1 MLCALGSPQS
11 QEPVV
16 GVRERPPA
24 ADGDEARVTVLWQ
37 DHGSRL
43 HLARWNRSVQGWH
56 YQGKD
61 GDGPS
66 GSLAYRVRPWT
77 DRHGLRVDLTG
88 AAAQLLPTPLPVGT
102 RAIEGLTPE
111 DQLRTVVARL
121 SQGVELSTSAGAV
134 PEPLGSALVFRPWPA
149 LSLHVV
155 GESPL
160 AGEFRRLVTAGAVP
174 GWDLHPVPPGRT
186 PLEALAGPLLRRTGS
201 RRFYNILERH
211 AFAIVEEVAVTPDE
225 CLLGLR
231 NSGPRMIAA
240 VRAVISELGP
250 EDNTASPAG
259 NSGAGPVRGLPAN
272 PPALPPDVAGALQ
285 VMAAWGIT
293 ERGACTLGN
302 LLTLAPAAAG
312 MPPDV
317 ARCWD
322 RLAQLSLRPLAGPAE
337 PDGPLALAAELLG
350 ETDDRRRLIITSRT
364 FAPDKR
370 TYESLA
376 RELGISRGRV
386 RQLEGDALTRL
397 TQAARHNRYAPL
409 RWRAASAAQH
419 GVALPALA
427 DSPPWMAKL
436 MCWLAT
442 KTN

>member
-1 MLCALGSPQS
+1 MVTA
-11 QEPVV
+11 PV
-16 GVRERPPA
+16 
-24 ADGDEARVTVLWQ
+24 
-37 DHGSRL
+37 DHSHAVCGR
-43 HLARWNRSVQGWH
+43 
-56 YQGKD
+56 
-61 GDGPS
+61 GP
-66 GSLAYRVRPWT
+66 
-77 DRHGLRVDLTG
+77 DRHGLRVDLTV
-88 AAAQLLPTPLPVGT
+88 AAAQLLPTPLPVGARPT
-102 RAIEGLTPE
+102 EGLTPE
-111 DQLRTVVARL
+111 EQLRAVVARL

-134 PEPLGSALVFRPWPA
+134 SEPLGSVLVFRPWLA

-211 AFAIVEEVAVTPDE
+211 GFAHVEEVAVTPDE
-225 CLLGLR
+225 CLLELR
-231 NSGPRMIAA
+231 NSGPRLIAA

-250 EDNTASPAG
+250 EGNTASPAG
-259 NSGAGPVRGLPAN
+259 SSGAGPVRGLAAN
-272 PPALPPDVAGALQ
+272 LPALPSEVAGALQ
-285 VMAAWGIT
+285 VIAAWGIT
-293 ERGACTLGN
+293 ERGARTLGN
-302 LLTLAPAAAG
+302 LLTLAPVPAG

-337 PDGPLALAAELLG
+337 PDGHIARLAAELLG
-350 ETDDRRRLIITSRT
+350 ETDERRRLIMTSRT

-370 TYESLA
+370 TYDSLA
-376 RELGISRGRV
+376 RELGISRERV
-386 RQLEGDALTRL
+386 RQLEGDGLTRL

-409 RWRAASAAQH
+409 RWRAASAAQR

-427 DSPPWMAKL
+427 DAPPWMAKL
-436 MCWLAT
+436 LSWLAT
-442 KTN
+442 KTS

>member
-1 MLCALGSPQS
+1 MVTA
-11 QEPVV
+11 PV
-16 GVRERPPA
+16 
-24 ADGDEARVTVLWQ
+24 DHSHTVY
-37 DHGSRL
+37 GR
-43 HLARWNRSVQGWH
+43 
-56 YQGKD
+56 
-61 GDGPS
+61 GP
-66 GSLAYRVRPWT
+66 

-134 PEPLGSALVFRPWPA
+134 SEPLGSVLVFRPWSA

-155 GESPL
+155 GESSL

-186 PLEALAGPLLRRTGS
+186 PLEALAGPLLHRTGS

-211 AFAIVEEVAVTPDE
+211 GFAHVEEVAVTPDE
-225 CLLGLR
+225 CLLELR
-231 NSGPRMIAA
+231 NSGPRLIAA

-250 EDNTASPAG
+250 EDNTASLAD
-259 NSGAGPVRGLPAN
+259 NSVAGPVRGLAAS
-272 PPALPPDVAGALQ
+272 PPARPPDITGALQ
-285 VMAAWGIT
+285 VIAAWGIT
-293 ERGACTLGN
+293 ERGARTLGN

-337 PDGPLALAAELLG
+337 PDGHVARLAAELLG
-350 ETDDRRRLIITSRT
+350 ETDERRRLIMTSRT

-370 TYESLA
+370 TYDSLA
-376 RELGISRGRV
+376 RELGISRDRV
-386 RQLEGDALTRL
+386 RQLEGDGLTRL

-419 GVALPALA
+419 GVAIRALA
-427 DSPPWMAKL
+427 DAPPWMAEL
-436 MCWLAT
+436 LFWLAT
-442 KTN
+442 KTS